1 MWGGRERT
9 TAEGSQGCVGKWVL
23 VGAMFRA
30 LQGRGLWTE
39 ESRMMRWNQAQ
50 QPVEGFWGT
59 SLVGGPPDKLRFKS
73 KIAQP
78 IDSDSD

>member
-1 MWGGRERT
+1 MGWKRTDNGRGLTRMCGEM
-9 TAEGSQGCVGKWVL
+9 GSGRG
-23 VGAMFRA
+23 MFRA

-59 SLVGGPPDKLRFKS
+59 SLVGGPPDKLQFKS